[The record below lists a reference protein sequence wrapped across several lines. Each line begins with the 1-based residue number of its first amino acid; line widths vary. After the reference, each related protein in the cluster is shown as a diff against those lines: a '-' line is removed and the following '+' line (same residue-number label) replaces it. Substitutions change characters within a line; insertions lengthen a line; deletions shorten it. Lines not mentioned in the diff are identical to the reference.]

1 MTGLL
6 AGLHWAHPWAW
17 LCLGLPLGLAL
28 WRRRARGLQAR
39 EALAYADAHLHA
51 WALHARS
58 PRAGLA
64 RRMAEALL
72 WLLTAAALAGPRQL
86 LALDAAGAARA
97 QHRVDVMVVLRVPAR
112 DTDTLAA
119 SRMALHELQRRLQG
133 ERLGLVV
140 YRRGAGLLLPCT
152 DDPALFDDFLDR
164 AGPALLGESR
174 GDGLPAALW
183 LARRELARE
192 PGASRAVLLLA
203 GAGVSPEDSA
213 GAAGPRGLERE
224 ARGLEAAR
232 LPLFLLWTGP
242 GEIDPALQ
250 ALARRSGGASA
261 ALDSPQA
268 WTLLYGRGIARLP
281 SNPAPPGSEPVW
293 RELYA
298 LPLAAALL
306 LLAWLQVPQLRRAR
320 ATIPPALLLLA
331 ALGLA
336 GTQAML
342 PRAQAGEAPA
352 HQEQAWAAWQAWSRH
367 DYAACARLY
376 AGLPGFDAHLG
387 EGDCAYR
394 AGRWPQAA
402 AAFRRAMLGTP
413 DDARRALA
421 LYNLGNAAFHL
432 QGGLREAIDAYR
444 ASLALRPGDPGAVRN
459 LRLAQAQWA
468 QEHPEQAMAA
478 MRKRGTPQGAGRFGD
493 TADTTPSSMAARR
506 KPRQAQGYQ
515 DTRLQAGGR
524 LQASGVQPGSEAP
537 GLALDPAELRAARRA
552 VPWLHDHRG
561 ALLRALVRQDSG
573 EAADRPEGP

>member
-1 MTGLL
+1 
-6 AGLHWAHPWAW
+6 
-17 LCLGLPLGLAL
+17 GLAL
-28 WRRRARGLQAR
+28 WRRRARKRQTR

-51 WALHARS
+51 WALRAQP
-58 PRAGLA
+58 PRASLA
-64 RRMAEALL
+64 RRTAEALL
-72 WLLTAAALAGPRQL
+72 WLLVAAALAGPRQL
-86 LALDAAGAARA
+86 LALDAAGATRA
-97 QHRVDVMVVLRVPAR
+97 QHRVNVMVVLRLPAR
-112 DTDTLAA
+112 DADTLAA

-140 YRRGAGLLLPCT
+140 YRAGAGLLLPCT
-152 DDPALFDDFLDR
+152 DDPGLFDDFLDR
-164 AGPALLGESR
+164 AGPALLGDTR

-192 PGASRAVLLLA
+192 SGASRAVLLLT
-203 GAGVSPEDSA
+203 GAGTSPEDPS
-213 GAAGPRGLERE
+213 GAAGPRSLKRE
-224 ARGLEAAR
+224 ARGFEAAH

-242 GEIDPALQ
+242 GEIDPALR

-261 ALDSPQA
+261 ELGSPQA
-268 WTLLYGRGIARLP
+268 WTQLYRRGIARLP
-281 SNPAPPGSEPVW
+281 SNPAPPGSQPVW

-306 LLAWLQVPQLRRAR
+306 LLVWLQVPARRRAR
-320 ATIPPALLLLA
+320 ATIPPALLLIA

-336 GTQAML
+336 GTPAML

-352 HQEQAWAAWQAWSRH
+352 RQARAWAAWQAWQAWSRH
-367 DYAACARLY
+367 DYAACTRLY
-376 AGLPGFDAHLG
+376 AGLPGFDARLG

-394 AGRWPQAA
+394 AGRWPQAE
-402 AAFRRAMLGTP
+402 AAFRRAMLGAP

-432 QGGLREAIDAYR
+432 QGGLREALDAYR
-444 ASLALRPGDPGAVRN
+444 ASLVLRPGDPAAVRN
-459 LRLAQAQWA
+459 LRLAQAQWV

-506 KPRQAQGYQ
+506 KARQAQGYE
-515 DTRLQAGGR
+515 DPRLQAGGR
-524 LQASGVQPGSEAP
+524 LQASGELAGPEGP
-537 GLALDPAELRAARRA
+537 GLALDPAELQAARHA

-573 EAADRPEGP
+573 EAAERPQGP